1 MAVDTEIPRTRDCYT
16 LVKGETITVT
26 VDNNFVTSGWP
37 GGIGAQWT
45 TSSKDE
51 LMVTQSNGYV
61 AGFLLWG
68 SNESSDQFTAMTE
81 NQPYY
86 RFGVLCYG
94 SWIIVTPQYEVYTY
108 ASRQSGPL
116 VPIVYN
122 PSDKL
127 RFSLRGLWTKEDEW
141 TLSLDPRAPNLLYT
155 GFVSQVP
162 SASTGGYMTIQVSI

>member
-26 VDNNFVTSGWP
+26 VDSNLATFGWQ
-37 GGIGAQWT
+37 GGIGVQWAPST
-45 TSSKDE
+45 KDE
-51 LMVTQSNGYV
+51 LIVTLSTGYV

-68 SNESSDQFTAMTE
+68 SNESSDQFTAMTA

-86 RFGVLCYG
+86 RFAVVGMG
-94 SWIIVTPQYEVYTY
+94 SWLILTQQFEVYTY

-116 VPIVYN
+116 VPITYN

-141 TLSLDPRAPNLLYT
+141 TLSGDPRAPNLLYT

-162 SASTGGYMTIQVSI
+162 STSTGGYMTIQVSI